1 MKHIFTT
8 FLIVI
13 GLNSWSQIDYSN
25 DTAYIFSTITEV
37 TTTSV
42 KDQHRSG
49 TCWSFAAT
57 SFVETE
63 LLRKNHQNYDLSE
76 MYFVRDAYEEKA
88 INYVQMHGKANFS
101 AGGQAHDVINT
112 IRKKGFVPEKD
123 YPGLRYGQKKHN
135 HSSLDALL
143 SAEVEAVAKNRS
155 GQLNP
160 HWMEVIR
167 ATLDAYLGKVPQKII
182 VEGMTY
188 TPLEWANALDF
199 NPDDYVEITSYTHHP
214 YYEPFRLEIPDNWT
228 YDNYFNVPLED
239 LMHIIY
245 HALQQGYSVCWDGDV
260 SDKGFSHNH
269 GVAIVPEDELTDMT
283 GTEKTRWQELTE
295 KEKQER
301 LYSFDKPVKE
311 KSITR
316 EMRQKAFM
324 NHSATDDHLMHLTGI
339 VQDQHGTWYY
349 KTKNSW
355 NDDSN
360 DFGGYLNM
368 SASFV
373 KLNTIAIM
381 VHKEALPKRIRKKL
395 DL

>member
-1 MKHIFTT
+1 
-8 FLIVI
+8 
-13 GLNSWSQIDYSN
+13 
-25 DTAYIFSTITEV
+25 
-37 TTTSV
+37 
-42 KDQHRSG
+42 
-49 TCWSFAAT
+49 
-57 SFVETE
+57 
-63 LLRKNHQNYDLSE
+63 
-76 MYFVRDAYEEKA
+76 
-88 INYVQMHGKANFS
+88 
-101 AGGQAHDVINT
+101 
-112 IRKKGFVPEKD
+112 
-123 YPGLRYGQKKHN
+123 
-135 HSSLDALL
+135 
-143 SAEVEAVAKNRS
+143 
-155 GQLNP
+155 
-160 HWMEVIR
+160 
-167 ATLDAYLGKVPQKII
+167 
-182 VEGMTY
+182 MTY

-373 KLNTIAIM
+373 KLNTIASWFTKRPYPNVSEKNWICRTANEKRDSFIKLPPAEMIQHVPCRIQQSIRITFSNLKKRKGILIKGKINRNPLVVISDMQKNPFKIM
-381 VHKEALPKRIRKKL
+381 NPATF
-395 DL
+395 DLATRHVNVLTYSDVTSLYFPSARWWYFRLL